1 MKGVD
6 SGGVIS
12 ARLIGLSAHRNEEE
26 QILFFDTDTRTA
38 TVKGPHGC
46 GGELGTCWSLWEIKP
61 SCQTRLS
68 LGIISTDTVSSRRQA
83 EGKPPRGIEVPG
95 GAELEEERSGAWG
108 CSPLLIETRKTES
121 LQQRVDLWGPSRALT
136 HHRETAQ
143 GASEGQRSRFKGRPE
158 DHSLLRNSICLH
170 LLTTSVH
177 GGTCAVLVQQM
188 GSCL

>member
-12 ARLIGLSAHRNEEE
+12 ARLIGLSAHQNEEE
-26 QILFFDTDTRTA
+26 QILFSNADTRT
-38 TVKGPHGC
+38 VKSPHGC
-46 GGELGTCWSLWEIKP
+46 GGELGNCWCLWEIKP
-61 SCQTRLS
+61 SRQS
-68 LGIISTDTVSSRRQA
+68 LGIISTDIVSSRRQA
-83 EGKPPRGIEVPG
+83 EGKPPRGTEVPG

-108 CSPLLIETRKTES
+108 CAPLLIETRKTES
-121 LQQRVDLWGPSRALT
+121 LQQRADLWGPSRAVTRTEKPPEVRRRVSAPALKVD
-136 HHRETAQ
+136 R
-143 GASEGQRSRFKGRPE
+143 E

-177 GGTCAVLVQQM
+177 VGTCAVLMQQM